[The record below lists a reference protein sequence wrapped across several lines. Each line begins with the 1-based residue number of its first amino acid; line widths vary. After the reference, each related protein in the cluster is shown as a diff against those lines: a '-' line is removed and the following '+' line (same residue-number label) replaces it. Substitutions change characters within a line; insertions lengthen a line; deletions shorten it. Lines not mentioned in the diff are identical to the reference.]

1 MINDAGN
8 ASPVDQVFWNFIND
22 AESPVSLTSSQKD
35 AIAQAMTS
43 IDPADSAAGD
53 AFCGHLTSLN
63 QVLRSTMTDTEADA
77 IMGELQKHDVAYKN
91 VASLMEVMN
100 FLEDGA
106 EILTA
111 GAVYTDPKTVPT
123 PQEVLAVTYDNW
135 GAGKSDLYGVP
146 SFDAVAGAAASGFD
160 GTDPNA
166 NFYNIIVAAVTT
178 APDGAVFDGSAGTP
192 TPAATEADFRNNL
205 VALLTTGTSPRFT
218 DAQTSAQTCVDQAN
232 GAPQIYKD
240 RLFLFASMAEPGD
253 IFALC
258 CNNLC
263 ILHAACNLHLIYIY
277 IPDKEYHVRLFGKS

>member
-8 ASPVDQVFWNFIND
+8 ESPTDQVFWNFID
-22 AESPVSLTSSQKD
+22 DQESPVTLTSSQKD

-43 IDPADSAAGD
+43 IDPIDSAPGN

-63 QVLRSTMTDTEADA
+63 QVLRSTMTDAEADA
-77 IMGELQKHDVAYKN
+77 IMRELQKHDFAYKN

-111 GAVYTDPKTVPT
+111 GAVYTSPKTVPT
-123 PQEVLAVTYDNW
+123 PQEVMDVTYTNW
-135 GAGKSDLYGVP
+135 GTGKADLYGVA
-146 SFDAVAGAAASGFD
+146 SFDAVAGTAASGFD

-192 TPAATEADFRNNL
+192 PASSEADFRNNL

-240 RLFLFASMAEPGD
+240 RLFLYASMAEPGEN
-253 IFALC
+253 FA
-258 CNNLC
+258 
-263 ILHAACNLHLIYIY
+263 
-277 IPDKEYHVRLFGKS
+277 V

>member
-1 MINDAGN
+1 MVNDAGN

-53 AFCGHLTSLN
+53 AFCGQLTSLN

-146 SFDAVAGAAASGFD
+146 SFDAVAGAAASGFE

-166 NFYNIIVAAVTT
+166 NFYNILASEMENSFI
-178 APDGAVFDGSAGTP
+178 DNEGLISFDQEYNTKSCYV
-192 TPAATEADFRNNL
+192 ELHRNGELSLIWFVRGN
-205 VALLTTGTSPRFT
+205 AR
-218 DAQTSAQTCVDQAN
+218 
-232 GAPQIYKD
+232 K
-240 RLFLFASMAEPGD
+240 RLFQFPLKPSS
-253 IFALC
+253 
-258 CNNLC
+258 
-263 ILHAACNLHLIYIY
+263 
-277 IPDKEYHVRLFGKS
+277 RT

>member
-1 MINDAGN
+1 MVNDAGN

-106 EILTA
+106 EILAA
-111 GAVYTDPKTVPT
+111 GAVYTSPKTVPT
-123 PQEVLAVTYDNW
+123 PQEVMDVTYTNW
-135 GAGKSDLYGVP
+135 GTGKADLYGVA
-146 SFDAVAGAAASGFD
+146 SFDETTSTAASGFD

-166 NFYNIIVAAVTT
+166 IFYNIIVAALTP
-178 APDGAVFDGSAGTP
+178 ASGGGAAFDGTQGTP
-192 TPAATEADFRNNL
+192 NPATDETVFRNNL
-205 VALLTTGTSPRFT
+205 VALLTSGTSPRFT
-218 DAQTSAQTCVDQAN
+218 DARTSAQTCVDQAN

-240 RLFLFASMAEPGD
+240 RLFLFVSMAKP
-253 IFALC
+253 
-258 CNNLC
+258 
-263 ILHAACNLHLIYIY
+263 
-277 IPDKEYHVRLFGKS
+277 